1 MAIGQGFNLITPV
14 QACRMIAATANGG
27 IIYRPQY
34 IERILNPNGTVI
46 QQFSPIID
54 LKIED
59 KNGYFDIIRKG
70 LVAVVNEKHGT
81 GGAAK
86 LKEITVAGKTG
97 TAQVIHLKRLP
108 SELEDEIPYK
118 YRDHAWFV
126 CYAPAENPQIAVAV
140 VIEHGGHGG
149 SAAGPVA
156 KSVLMSYFGLKGEAK

>member
-1 MAIGQGFNLITPV
+1 MSAD
-14 QACRMIAATANGG
+14 
-27 IIYRPQY
+27 
-34 IERILNPNGTVI
+34 GTVVRH
-46 QQFSPIID
+46 FSPIID
-54 LKIED
+54 HKIED
-59 KNGYFDIIRKG
+59 KNGYFELIRKG

-81 GGAAK
+81 GSAAR

-97 TAQVIHLKRLP
+97 TAQVVHLKKMP

-126 CYAPAENPQIAVAV
+126 CFAPAEDPQIAIAV

-156 KSVLMSYFGLKGEAK
+156 KSVLMRYFGLDGETK